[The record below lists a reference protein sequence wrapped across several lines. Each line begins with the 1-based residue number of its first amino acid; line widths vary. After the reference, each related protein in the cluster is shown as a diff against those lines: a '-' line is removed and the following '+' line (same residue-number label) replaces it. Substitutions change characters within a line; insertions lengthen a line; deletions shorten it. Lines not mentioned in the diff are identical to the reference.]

1 MDKFGERLKKV
12 RKNKGVQAYVLE
24 DLCGIGRNAIY
35 KYEEGARIPK
45 LDTAVKIAKEMN
57 VSLDYLTGLSEESNP
72 LFYSKK

>member
-35 KYEEGARIPK
+35 EYEEGTRIPR
-45 LDTAVKIAKEMN
+45 LDNAVEIAKTLD